1 MIIIHYYYFVVV
13 VVVVCF
19 FVIVVVFHLMRRY
32 SPILGPNFEPG
43 AIEDF
48 FAFVVTWWIGP
59 SVECV
64 PFPAMLS
71 FEFPK
76 GGYFL
81 EFR

>member
-1 MIIIHYYYFVVV
+1 MIIIHYYYFVVVV

-48 FAFVVTWWIGP
+48 FVFVVT
-59 SVECV
+59 
-64 PFPAMLS
+64 
-71 FEFPK
+71 
-76 GGYFL
+76 
-81 EFR
+81 